1 MFSMRKYLMG
11 NDKINGTDISAEKI
25 PADKADPG
33 TVDSKNKSSKN
44 AAAVKLFLSKIIAG
58 FVIGAGAI
66 IPGLSGGI
74 LAVSMG
80 LYQPAIEAIAGFF
93 KAPKKNFK
101 FLFPL
106 GLGGVIGLLIFMF
119 LIEKLFANYQTA
131 IICLFMGLVFG
142 SVPSFLK
149 EANDGEPFKK
159 SSLFY
164 AFIGFCFAFTL
175 VLLGLFTGNH
185 PEPDLSLASPQFGG
199 TIQGAVNAIE
209 FINAN
214 SVKMTPILSFICGV
228 IVMFGVVLPGISTS
242 FILMNMGVYEEF
254 LQVFTGFFNDVSGN
268 LVFALSAVLGMA
280 VVLVPVLL
288 LVRKVLNRFHRQ
300 SYYVLFGI
308 LISTVVGCIIQEIQR
323 NMKSVSFIQIA
334 IYILLLAAGIV
345 VSFFMDRAM
354 KNLELKNEDK
364 KQSVQNGN

>member
-1 MFSMRKYLMG
+1 MG
-11 NDKINGTDISAEKI
+11 SDKINEAELSCEKASADKSDPEISAPK
-25 PADKADPG
+25 KADR
-33 TVDSKNKSSKN
+33 KSGAN
-44 AAAVKLFLSKIIAG
+44 TKLFFSKILAG

-106 GLGGVIGLLIFMF
+106 AIGGVIGLLLFMF

-142 SVPSFLK
+142 SIPSFLK
-149 EANDGEPFKK
+149 EANGDEPFKK
-159 SSLFY
+159 SSLLY
-164 AFIGFCFAFTL
+164 AFIGFCFAFAL
-175 VLLGLFTGNH
+175 VLLGLLTGNYAQ
-185 PEPDLSLASPQFGG
+185 PDASLASPQYAG
-199 TIQGAVNAIE
+199 TVQGAVNAIE

-214 SVKMTPILSFICGV
+214 SVKITPLLSLVCGAIV
-228 IVMFGVVLPGISTS
+228 IFGVVLPGISTS

-254 LQVFTGFFNDVSGN
+254 LQIFTGFFSDIPGN
-268 LVFALSAVLGMA
+268 LTLALFALLGMI
-280 VVLVPVLL
+280 VVIVPMLL

-323 NMKSVSFIQIA
+323 NMRGVSFVQIL
-334 IYILLLAAGIV
+334 IYILLLAAGIIG
-345 VSFFMDRAM
+345 SYFMDRAM
-354 KNLELKNEDK
+354 KNLELKSEDEK
-364 KQSVQNGN
+364 PAAVVKQ